1 MYFFSPKVTGMKSF
15 IKPLFVQARKW
26 SEESQKALANIE
38 NSHQRAKDLDTETQN
53 LQRKI
58 QGKNI
63 FTLALILIII

>member
-1 MYFFSPKVTGMKSF
+1 MKSL
-15 IKPLFVQARKW
+15 IKSLFLQARKR

-58 QGKNI
+58 QGKNSALLNLV
-63 FTLALILIII
+63 TLYIKLSLLKHL